1 MIDMKEIRTY
11 STNTE
16 INSESYKPAFTLINP
31 DAKEDYLLDG
41 RYVVK
46 APKRGRWLT
55 DGYDYRCSQC
65 GLYVGGG
72 DIPKTMK
79 YCPNCGAR
87 MMDEVTE

>member
-1 MIDMKEIRTY
+1 MKEERTY

-16 INSESYKPAFTLINP
+16 INPKSYKPAFTLINP

-46 APKRGRWLT
+46 APKRGRWLI

-65 GLYVGGG
+65 GMNVGGG
-72 DIPKTMK
+72 DIPKVFH
-79 YCPNCGAR
+79 YCPECGAK
-87 MMDEVTE
+87 MEEVTE